1 MGGWIFVGARR
12 AAFASLS
19 WAPLAERCALTA
31 ELSYHRERQGI
42 ADHSASLSQKL
53 SATNQAFLI
62 SLNHEAM
69 LVSIG
74 Y

>member
-1 MGGWIFVGARR
+1 MGGWILLALAERPLR
-12 AAFASLS
+12 PLS